1 MPDSNAQ
8 SLFLSSP
15 VDSNDKRPLPE
26 IIAERCG
33 FALAHH
39 DIEGKRYYAVQD
51 WLMGVAQPAE
61 ARKFWDALKRRLKK
75 VGIELS
81 TLCRQLPYRA
91 SDGKTYQVEY
101 ADAETLYLIT
111 QRMDANTGIRNA
123 VLKFLAAAG
132 VEIDEYRIEPSQA
145 IEAAIRAY
153 ERMGKTPEWIAT
165 RIKSIITRNAFTKAF
180 QKCQRV
186 PPEQRHYQLITDT
199 LRVGLWKRNSA
210 TLRKQLGLAAGTNI
224 RDHLS
229 ELALTY
235 EMLVEQAST
244 YQLDQKTGLDFQD
257 TDQIVGQNAKV
268 IGKSAAELGRH
279 LGIDIA
285 TNKPLIAGK
294 T

>member
-1 MPDSNAQ
+1 VSNSTAQ
-8 SLFLSSP
+8 SMFLSSP
-15 VDSNDKRPLPE
+15 IDPNDKRPLPE

-33 FALAHH
+33 FALARH
-39 DIEGKRYYAVQD
+39 DVEDKRYYAVQD
-51 WLMGVAQPAE
+51 WLVGVAQTSNP
-61 ARKFWDALKRRLKK
+61 RQFLMQLKKRLKK
-75 VGIELS
+75 AGFELS
-81 TLCRQLPYRA
+81 TLCLQLPYRA
-91 SDGKTYQVEY
+91 SNGKEYQMDY

-145 IEAAIRAY
+145 IESAIRAY

-165 RIKSIITRNAFTKAF
+165 RIKSIVTRNAFTKAF

-186 PPEQRHYQLITDT
+186 APEQRHYQLITDT

-210 TLRKQLGLAAGTNI
+210 TLRKQLGLSSGTNI

-244 YQLDQKTGLDFQD
+244 YQLEQKTGLDFQD
-257 TDQIVGQNAKV
+257 TDQIVGKNAKV

-285 TNKPLIAGK
+285 TNKPLIADR